1 MDLESAVTANAA
13 SELEAHARS
22 LVRDGKLR
30 DAATVCDALNQEFPD
45 YAPGWY
51 TTSKLALLVN
61 EPLVGLEAI
70 IQALRLS
77 PGKPEWLL
85 QQIEC
90 VGQAGDRKAA
100 TELAQE
106 LTDHVF
112 DSPLY
117 AAQFGNVLH
126 RLDLLEDARRH
137 YEHACELQPDEGRY
151 VYSLATVLHAIG
163 DIDAT

>member
-1 MDLESAVTANAA
+1 MSANTA
-13 SELEAHARS
+13 SELEAHALN
-22 LVRDGKLR
+22 LVRDGKIR

-45 YAPGWY
+45 YGPGWY

-77 PGKPEWLL
+77 PGKPEWML

-90 VGQAGDRKAA
+90 VGKAGDRNAA
-100 TELAQE
+100 SELAQQ
-106 LTDHVF
+106 LSNHVF
-112 DSPLY
+112 DSPIY

-126 RLDLLEDARRH
+126 LSLIHISEPTRL
-137 YEHACELQPDEGRY
+137 Q
-151 VYSLATVLHAIG
+151 
-163 DIDAT
+163 